1 MNKTQV
7 LVVSLPTHKNHNLL
21 QWVTES
27 MLYTA
32 TFASSDEK
40 AIEVFQQQQ
49 FDIVVADNT
58 GNDLDVRKLS
68 AVLPI
73 LQTEAELVVYE
84 GEPVS
89 ELQAKVVATLIR
101 KRNQRMKRYL
111 VLDSSGSNVWNSPV
125 PFSAS

>member
-1 MNKTQV
+1 MNKKQV
-7 LVVSLPTHKNHNLL
+7 LVVLHPTHKNHNLL

-27 MLYTA
+27 MLYTT

-58 GNDLDVRKLS
+58 GDDLDLRKLS

-73 LQTEAELVVYE
+73 LQTEAQLVVYT
-84 GEPVS
+84 GESVG
-89 ELQAKVVATLIR
+89 ELQAKVVAAFNK
-101 KRNQRMKRYL
+101 KRN
-111 VLDSSGSNVWNSPV
+111 
-125 PFSAS
+125 